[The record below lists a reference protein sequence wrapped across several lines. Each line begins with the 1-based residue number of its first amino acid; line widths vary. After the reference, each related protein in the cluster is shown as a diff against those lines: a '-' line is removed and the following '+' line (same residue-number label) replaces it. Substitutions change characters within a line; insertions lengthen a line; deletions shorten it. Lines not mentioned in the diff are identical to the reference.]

1 MKLTQEQKDR
11 INKLIS
17 FLNKRRFCKDR
28 VAYWGGVTVNGGTAA
43 AGNQYCHAELGYWG
57 QSSEFIASR
66 IQWDNNSFRRLP
78 NKVVDDF
85 LFWLT
90 SRSPYTKAFV
100 LKGGKK
106 IRKLGYVVVRTDIPA
121 NFLAGALFAHRA
133 ITEHKGSIA
142 LCWWHLKEAGLH
154 PDLAFCHAHQISA
167 PDHVHVQ
174 EAGSVGWHVAW
185 NGYAPKSTIL
195 AFKNRKPKGEVLGKY
210 NEMRVG
216 IQPYAPVQGMWGRTD
231 GGERN
236 NQIRQ
241 VMKAVKDGGVVK
253 KPVNPFAAGNMGQVR
268 VPLDAFCKLW
278 VPILIE
284 EYGKDNE

>member
-1 MKLTQEQKDR
+1 MKLTQEQKGR
-11 INKLIS
+11 IEKLIKR
-17 FLNKRRFCKDR
+17 LNDSPITAS
-28 VAYWGGVTVNGGTAA
+28 VAYWGGVDA
-43 AGNQYCHAELGYWG
+43 AGHVQKATNTVCHAQLGYWG
-57 QSSEFIASR
+57 QASEFIASR
-66 IQWDNNSFRRLP
+66 IQWKNNEFRPLP
-78 NKVVDDF
+78 NKVVDDY

-106 IRKLGYVVVRTDIPA
+106 IRKLGYLVVRTDIPA
-121 NFLAGALFAHRA
+121 NLLAGALFAHRA

-154 PDLAFCHAHQISA
+154 PDLAFCHAHQIGSY
-167 PDHVHVQ
+167 DHEHVQ
-174 EAGSVGWHVAW
+174 IAQRKGWHVAW
-185 NGYAPKSTIL
+185 NGDSPKKTIL
-195 AFKNRKPKGEVLGKY
+195 AFKNRKPLGSVLPKY
-210 NEMRVG
+210 NSYDVG
-216 IQPYAPVQGMWGRTD
+216 YQPYAPVQGMWGED
-231 GGERN
+231 HGAGKEV
-236 NQIRQ
+236 QIEQ
-241 VMKAVKDGGVVK
+241 VMKAVKDDGVIK